1 MTQPNNRHDWI
12 LHAYADGEL
21 DQSEKTL
28 LERELAHDPDARAA
42 IEAWRRQ
49 KQALKETFSDVMS
62 EDIPPTIKAAL
73 DVPVTRQHHWHL
85 PAAAAA
91 VFAVILAV
99 SAIYLTFGLGRADAS
114 TLAEEALSAHIVYAA
129 EIRHPVEV
137 PAAEKDHLIS
147 WLSKRLDQPIE
158 LPDLSAQGFHL
169 IGGRLLHEGRR
180 PAAQFMYEDNH
191 HRRLTIYI
199 AHNSGHREAS
209 FKVQKEDGYTT
220 CYWLEGD
227 MGYAVAGALAP
238 ADIVPLAQVIYATLE
253 DQD

>member
-1 MTQPNNRHDWI
+1 MTEPNNKHDWI
-12 LHAYADGEL
+12 LNAYADGEL
-21 DQSEKTL
+21 EPSEKTL
-28 LERELAHDPDARAA
+28 VERELAHDPEARAA

-49 KQALKETFSDVMS
+49 KQALKQAFSDVMS
-62 EDIPPTIKAAL
+62 EEIPAAITAAL
-73 DVPVTRQHHWHL
+73 DVSASRRRRWYF

-91 VFAVILAV
+91 VFAIVVIA
-99 SAIYLTFGLGRADAS
+99 SAIYLNFSLGRADAR

-137 PAAEKDHLIS
+137 PAAEKEHLIA
-147 WLSKRLDQPIE
+147 WLSKRLDRPIV
-158 LPDLSAQGFHL
+158 LADLSAQGFHL

-209 FKVQKEDGYTT
+209 FKVRKEDGYTT

-227 MGYAVAGALAP
+227 MGYAVAGELAP
-238 ADIVPLAQVIYATLE
+238 AAIVPLAQVIYATLDDE
-253 DQD
+253 G